1 MHVIVVGGGIGGLSA
16 AIALRKIG
24 IESLVL
30 EQARAFTA
38 IGAGLGLQANATKAL
53 TYIGADAYWRET
65 ASPILHSQQRGLED
79 GELISSSSLDLLESK
94 YGEFYRCGH
103 RADLLE
109 SLLRCL
115 PPESVRARSRVVAL
129 EETDHDI
136 AVELET
142 GEVIRGDLLIGADGL
157 NSRVR
162 TLLFGEQEARFT
174 GTVVWRGLMP
184 RDRVREE
191 YHEHILSWLGARRH
205 VLVYPLRHERH
216 PESVYSL
223 SAFIPAEEV
232 TREDW
237 TASGDIQDMR
247 RALD

>member
-1 MHVIVVGGGIGGLSA
+1 MQVIIVGGGIGGLA
-16 AIALRKIG
+16 TAIALRKVG
-24 IESLVL
+24 IEPLVL

-38 IGAGLGLQANATKAL
+38 IGAGLGLQVNATRAL

-65 ASPILHSQQRGLED
+65 ASPILYGAQRGLED
-79 GELISSSSLDLLESK
+79 GELISSSSMELQHSI
-94 YGEFYRCGH
+94 YGEYYRCGH

-109 SLLRCL
+109 SLLRSL
-115 PPESVRARSRVVAL
+115 PTESVRARSRVVAL
-129 EETDHDI
+129 EETNHDV

-184 RDRVREE
+184 RAKVSAD
-191 YHEHILSWLGARRH
+191 YSEHILSWLGPRRH
-205 VLVYPLRHERH
+205 VLV
-216 PESVYSL
+216 
-223 SAFIPAEEV
+223 
-232 TREDW
+232 
-237 TASGDIQDMR
+237 
-247 RALD
+247 